1 MDSKLHHANPVHPAT
16 SRPFEVDAD
25 LRQMYALLMEGR
37 TRTNDWRFWH
47 VGELAFGFF
56 MIDCHLDPR
65 KHVRLWHDGER
76 LIA

>member
-1 MDSKLHHANPVHPAT
+1 MSPYLDRPVHDNVRVPCLYET
-16 SRPFEVDAD
+16 DTR
-25 LRQMYALLMEGR
+25 LREMYCLLMAARSESD
-37 TRTNDWRFWH
+37 DWRYWH